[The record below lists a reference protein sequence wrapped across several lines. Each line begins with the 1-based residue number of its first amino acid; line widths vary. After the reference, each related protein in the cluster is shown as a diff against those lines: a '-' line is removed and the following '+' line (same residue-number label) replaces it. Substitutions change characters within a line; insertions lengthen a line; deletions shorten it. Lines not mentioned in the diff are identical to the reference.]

1 MSLIDEDS
9 DEKSLS
15 EESEQQLMKQLEVYR
30 NMNKS
35 MDEELSIK
43 EQQIRLLESAL
54 KKVEFRQQR
63 QQEQDLEMPL
73 SPTKVTTS
81 ETTEQI
87 KKAGEVAA
95 QFLRENE
102 EQSSNDGS
110 NTDTSGNPIVDPS
123 KNVIQ
128 PGNNELFIYRKYT
141 YQEIEE
147 KIKKNYFEEN
157 QKYSSALDIVAT
169 YLKGQ
174 KLIYMELEI
183 VVNHMYLLMEQS

>member
-63 QQEQDLEMPL
+63 EQEQDLEMPL

-123 KNVIQ
+123 KKVTMNY
-128 PGNNELFIYRKYT
+128 LFIENIR
-141 YQEIEE
+141 
-147 KIKKNYFEEN
+147 IKK
-157 QKYSSALDIVAT
+157 
-169 YLKGQ
+169 LK
-174 KLIYMELEI
+174 KK
-183 VVNHMYLLMEQS
+183 

>member
-54 KKVEFRQQR
+54 KNVEFRQQR
-63 QQEQDLEMPL
+63 EQEQDLEMPL

-123 KNVIQ
+123 KN
-128 PGNNELFIYRKYT
+128 EL
-141 YQEIEE
+141 QELVRHGIE
-147 KIKKNYFEEN
+147 
-157 QKYSSALDIVAT
+157 
-169 YLKGQ
+169 
-174 KLIYMELEI
+174 
-183 VVNHMYLLMEQS
+183 LLMYN